1 MKTIIVGIDGSHAAI
16 TAALWGVD
24 EAISRAVPLRLV
36 SVIKPTHP
44 SPDDYDRDLAH
55 AERSLR
61 EAQSAVEAAGKL
73 VKIETD
79 IPRGPAGPVL
89 VEASRDAEM
98 ICVGSVGI
106 GRYASSILGSTATE
120 LAEKAHCP
128 VAVMRSKVDQPAS
141 DINWI
146 VVRMTDAPDNEAVL
160 EYAAR
165 EAKLRQAPI
174 LALGG
179 RPEELRE
186 IPDGE
191 FERRVQDWHHRHPDV
206 RVYPITTHT
215 GIARFL
221 ADHDERVQLA
231 VIGGG
236 EAGQLARLVGPS
248 GHPVF
253 RHACHDDRR
262 PRQLSNGFAYRPH
275 QHSGVAAAAPAAD
288 HDQLGFLGALDELA
302 GRLIAHH
309 HAGYGYVGIPLLPTR
324 QPLGQHLLG
333 HRLSCRPIDSGPLRH
348 IDVAPCVQ
356 RHQVHVSPRRFVECD
371 CGRQL
376 GGRRAVNAN

>member
-44 SPDDYDRDLAH
+44 SPDDYDRD
-55 AERSLR
+55 
-61 EAQSAVEAAGKL
+61 L

-253 RHACHDDRR
+253 RHAECSVLVVRR
-262 PRQLSNGFAYRPH
+262 
-275 QHSGVAAAAPAAD
+275 
-288 HDQLGFLGALDELA
+288 
-302 GRLIAHH
+302 
-309 HAGYGYVGIPLLPTR
+309 
-324 QPLGQHLLG
+324 
-333 HRLSCRPIDSGPLRH
+333 
-348 IDVAPCVQ
+348 
-356 RHQVHVSPRRFVECD
+356 
-371 CGRQL
+371 
-376 GGRRAVNAN
+376 